1 MDLCRIGGAVGDWR
15 VCEWRFRSNNGQ
27 MSAFGPKRTR
37 QYALE
42 CPLSGVKRTLGGQ
55 ETDPFQSTGTD
66 CYHSVYERDGN
77 ATYDTERN
85 MLGAVLIA
93 AVLSLVTCSTP
104 VLAQKMSCEQF
115 CRAHCSGAAINKNY
129 CMSRC

>member
-1 MDLCRIGGAVGDWR
+1 MSNFGGKHW
-15 VCEWRFRSNNGQ
+15 
-27 MSAFGPKRTR
+27 SARK
-37 QYALE
+37 
-42 CPLSGVKRTLGGQ
+42 
-55 ETDPFQSTGTD
+55 TDPFQSTSTD

-129 CMSRC
+129 CMSRCVAKCTANRSGGK